1 MEYTL
6 RLALLE
12 RYMDLLGGSLV
23 DQLQVVAS
31 LAFDSGQ
38 RKLGRSQLGVLY
50 VLCHTRR
57 ARTFWFRAVPRLL
70 GGRLLA
76 QSKESVDGVLWMCM
90 DGCSINEK
98 VESRLNDEMSTNKK
112 V

>member
-50 VLCHTRR
+50 VLCH
-57 ARTFWFRAVPRLL
+57 A
-70 GGRLLA
+70 
-76 QSKESVDGVLWMCM
+76 
-90 DGCSINEK
+90 
-98 VESRLNDEMSTNKK
+98 
-112 V
+112 